1 MLRQTLL
8 AAVLLLGAAT
18 PALAAD
24 TVAPAASSQVQAS
37 ATGAVPQFAHIVTI
51 VMENHGEA
59 GIIGNASAPYINS
72 LASTYTYFDNYSAV
86 SHPSLP
92 NYLALTGG
100 DTFGITSDCT
110 SCFVSGTNLGDSLA
124 AGGISGSAYME
135 SMPSSCFQGNS
146 GAYVQKHDPWMYFD
160 SVRTSSGKCNSIVPF
175 TQLAVD
181 LANNHLPAYVWITP
195 NSCNDMHDCNVTA
208 GDRWLAATVPQL
220 LSSPAFTQQ
229 SSLLAV
235 VWDEDDGGSSNRVPL
250 ILAGS
255 SVKRGYVSHV
265 AANHYSLLRTVEVA
279 WGLPT
284 LTANDAA
291 AQPLSDALLPS

>member
-1 MLRQTLL
+1 MLRETLL
-8 AAVLLLGAAT
+8 ATALLLSAAT

-24 TVAPAASSQVQAS
+24 NMVPVASSQVAA
-37 ATGAVPQFAHIVTI
+37 ATAGAVPQFAHIVTI

-59 GIIGNASAPYINS
+59 GIMSSSNAPYINS

-110 SCFVSGTNLGDSLA
+110 RCFISSTNLGDSLA
-124 AGGISGSAYME
+124 ASGISGSAYME

-146 GAYVQKHDPWMYFD
+146 GQYVQKHDPWMYFD
-160 SVRTSSGKCNSIVPF
+160 SVRTNSDKCSSVVPF

-181 LANNHLPAYVWITP
+181 LTSNHLPAYVWITP
-195 NSCNDMHDCNVTA
+195 NACNDMHDCSVAA
-208 GDRWLAATVPQL
+208 GDRWLASTVPQL
-220 LSSPAFTQQ
+220 LNSPAFTQQ
-229 SSLLAV
+229 NSLLAL
-235 VWDEDDGGSSNRVPL
+235 VWDEDDGGSGNRVPL
-250 ILAGS
+250 ILAGPN
-255 SVKRGYVSHV
+255 VKRGYVSHV
-265 AANHYSLLRTVEVA
+265 PANHYSLLRTVEAA

-291 AQPLSDALLPS
+291 AQPLTDALQAS